1 MKLKELQDAM
11 IAAMKA
17 KDKFRK
23 DAISALVS
31 AVKKKGI
38 DNGCRDNI
46 PDEMANEAI
55 LKEIKSVK
63 EQIDTCPADRTE
75 LLEEYKKRYEIMS
88 EFAPKMLSAEEVK
101 SILEEKFAEVLATK
115 NKGQI
120 MKAVM
125 GELKGKADGKELAG
139 CRPVTCRHR
148 ESDIRQG
155 AFRHLHDL
163 LERNPAHREEHHV
176 FGGIEPPHKRLAGL
190 AAETEQR
197 LLVSQDVM
205 SQRMSVEQQILE
217 FIEDQFRRAVLV

>member
-63 EQIDTCPADRTE
+63 EQIDTCPVARED
-75 LLEEYKKRYEIMS
+75 LKAEYQFRYDVIS
-88 EFAPKMLSAEEVK
+88 QYAPKQLSPEEVK
-101 SILEEKFAEVLATK
+101 KVIEEKFADVIATK
-115 NKGQI
+115 NKGAI

-125 GELKGKADGKELAG
+125 GELKGKADGKVINQVVAEL
-139 CRPVTCRHR
+139 T
-148 ESDIRQG
+148 
-155 AFRHLHDL
+155 
-163 LERNPAHREEHHV
+163 
-176 FGGIEPPHKRLAGL
+176 K
-190 AAETEQR
+190 
-197 LLVSQDVM
+197 
-205 SQRMSVEQQILE
+205 
-217 FIEDQFRRAVLV
+217 